1 MAALPPSGHSRRA
14 RPGSL
19 ARPVNSRL
27 YRGTWLLVGITLL
40 VAAFSVYHPY
50 VLHGPV
56 LEPQFDGATALLTAQ
71 EFASN
76 NPDRVPGSEGA
87 AQAATWVAQRLGQ
100 HGL

>member
-1 MAALPPSGHSRRA
+1 M
-14 RPGSL
+14 
-19 ARPVNSRL
+19 
-27 YRGTWLLVGITLL
+27 YRGTWLLVGIPLL
-40 VAAFSVYHPY
+40 VAAFTVYHPY

-100 HGL
+100 HGLRVERQRFHAKIPGAGAFRSRT